1 MTNYEKIKKACQ
13 IANPRLMELS
23 FGCEVYCEQ
32 GYEDEKGNYHDEYGI
47 VMDGPDDEGICSIL
61 ANTED
66 ENGYRILLPMLPTEI
81 LGHEPQLSDVLMALH
96 YQKAEMEVEIKVL
109 SGGRFKFW
117 KEDYNKFGDFEE
129 TNTYFDL
136 SKSVKDQSPETL
148 QFIADLL

>member
-13 IANPRLMELS
+13 IANPKLMDLS
-23 FGCEVYCEQ
+23 FGSQILY
-32 GYEDEKGNYHDEYGI
+32 GEDHEFPALFINWVSKTENEIAVLCCTFGNRK
-47 VMDGPDDEGICSIL
+47 IL
-61 ANTED
+61 DREW
-66 ENGYRILLPMLPTEI
+66 IKI

-96 YQKAEMEVEIKVL
+96 HQKVEMKVEIEVL